1 MAFSDHGNSGSE
13 YIYRNYIF
21 VKLIQHFVV
30 FPLAAPTTA
39 PEIVQAFN
47 TSDRSI
53 FVQWTPPLEP
63 VPGIIRGYRIFHQNL
78 NLSLSPIEETSVD
91 ANTLSYD
98 ITSLEPYTEYLIN
111 ILAFTVA
118 DGPKSASK
126 SIYTDKKVLPRKS
139 YNSCS

>member
-1 MAFSDHGNSGSE
+1 M
-13 YIYRNYIF
+13 
-21 VKLIQHFVV
+21 
-30 FPLAAPTTA
+30 
-39 PEIVQAFN
+39 
-47 TSDRSI
+47 
-53 FVQWTPPLEP
+53 
-63 VPGIIRGYRIFHQNL
+63 
-78 NLSLSPIEETSVD
+78 D

-139 YNSCS
+139 FITHVVERPELLDRIW